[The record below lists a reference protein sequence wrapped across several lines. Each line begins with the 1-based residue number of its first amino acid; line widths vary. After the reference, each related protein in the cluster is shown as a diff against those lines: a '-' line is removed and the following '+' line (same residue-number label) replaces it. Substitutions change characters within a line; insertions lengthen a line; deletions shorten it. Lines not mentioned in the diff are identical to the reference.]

1 MSLAEVLVSTAV
13 LSIAGTGSLQLTAN
27 LGHTLAGQRQLDG
40 VMQQLDQAVQASH
53 EQMVLEGAGAS
64 CADPAALLEVLA
76 ARAAAATPE
85 PVVLKLL
92 GHEGQALRLRWEP
105 TSQAAATLD
114 PSLRQAA
121 SREQLL
127 TTAALGICPAGG
139 AS

>member
-27 LGHTLAGQRQLDG
+27 LGHTLVSQRQLDG

-53 EQMVLEGAGAS
+53 ERMAQEGASAS
-64 CADPAALLEVLA
+64 CADPAALLELLA

-85 PVVLKLL
+85 PVVLTSL
-92 GHEGQALRLRWEP
+92 GHEGQGLRLRWEP
-105 TSQAAATLD
+105 TPQAAAALD